1 MTAATNS
8 AHAEASGLI
17 KRILEETP
25 LKAAGFIVTIYGD
38 VVEPRGG
45 IAWIGNLIE
54 TCAGVGIS
62 ETLVRTAVS
71 RLVAAGQLSGERE
84 GRRSYYRLSASAGS
98 EFAAAARVLFGA
110 PEDDGWQFVHVTG
123 PAVEDAMQMLKRAG
137 HARINNRLAVGPA
150 RAMATAVP
158 GLVFRANSPDDP
170 KALRDFASE
179 YWDLSAHEEAYNLF
193 LAQFDGL
200 STLNLPP
207 ATALTMRLLLVHRFR
222 TVHLRDPRLP
232 ASSLPDDWPGG
243 ASRRLF
249 ARLYRHLSTKA
260 DAYIAER
267 FLTASGSLPAW
278 TEGTDHRLDMLEASE
293 R

>member
-1 MTAATNS
+1 MAVATNS
-8 AHAEASGLI
+8 AHAEANRLI
-17 KRILEETP
+17 RRIIGETP

-84 GRRSYYRLSASAGS
+84 GRRSYYRLSAPARS
-98 EFAAAARVLFGA
+98 EFSAAARVLFGA
-110 PEDDGWQFVHVTG
+110 PEDEGWQFVHVSG
-123 PAVEDAMQMLKRAG
+123 PAVEDAMQVLTRAG
-137 HARINNRLAVGPA
+137 HARLSNRLAVGPA
-150 RAMATAVP
+150 NGMATAVP
-158 GLVFRANSPDDP
+158 GLVFRADAPLDP

-179 YWDLSAHEEAYNLF
+179 YWDLTAHAEAYDQF

-200 STLNLPP
+200 SALILPP

-222 TVHLRDPRLP
+222 TVHLHDPRLP
-232 ASSLPDDWPGG
+232 ASALPDNWPGS
-243 ASRRLF
+243 AARRLF
-249 ARLYRHLSTKA
+249 SGLYRHLSTKA
-260 DAYIAER
+260 DAFVADTFI
-267 FLTASGSLPAW
+267 TASGSLPAS
-278 TEGTDHRLDMLEASE
+278 TEGTDIRLEMLEE
-293 R
+293 NDL